1 MAPCCQDKYPVEFR
15 SYPRLFNLQKRLN
28 IISLPYLQSRH
39 TYFFTLLFII
49 RRNIKFLIN
58 IQNDIQEF
66 VVNEKNLP
74 KSCILLIQ
82 QLTEEVYTELSE
94 LQGEIGTIFYDCFKN
109 DARRSLLNLSNI
121 GDESSKRYATFLL
134 DHYKLRPCECTPAN
148 RSLICHSLMKLKENY
163 YRQSKDSEEEEAY
176 IKKRQELQNFL
187 PKHLFNLIKWH

>member
-94 LQGEIGTIFYDCFKN
+94 LQGEIGTVTLEHQIFRFLRFL
-109 DARRSLLNLSNI
+109 A
-121 GDESSKRYATFLL
+121 SS
-134 DHYKLRPCECTPAN
+134 
-148 RSLICHSLMKLKENY
+148 
-163 YRQSKDSEEEEAY
+163 
-176 IKKRQELQNFL
+176 
-187 PKHLFNLIKWH
+187 